1 MSTTDYLRSTVNP
14 TIGDPLTQLWQDTSE
29 VTRSALDAYVTGLD
43 ALVEQQR
50 AIQQASE
57 QWLSGIFAAGSAVS
71 READPVARTVAD
83 ASAASGHA
91 ASSAVATRKTS
102 ARSRSRARRT
112 PAAVGAAAGA
122 EAGAEAG
129 AGAPARKRTS
139 NATARRR
146 GVTPAAK
153 AALADAVG
161 PALSRWTPEG
171 YDSLTAAEII
181 EKLPQFSQPELRDV
195 ELYEKAHQARQTI
208 LQRLETLR
216 GPEPWAG
223 YDELTV
229 PDIETR
235 IAAGENDLASRVRDY
250 ERLHKGREGVLG
262 AVGAKLASEG

>member
-1 MSTTDYLRSTVNP
+1 MSTTDYFSSTFSP
-14 TIGDPLTQLWQDTSE
+14 TLGDPLNQLWQSTSE
-29 VTRSALDAYVTGLD
+29 ATQYALDAYVTGLN
-43 ALVEQQR
+43 ALVDQQR

-57 QWLSGIFAAGSAVS
+57 QWFSGIIAAGSAVG

-83 ASAASGHA
+83 VAAASGQA
-91 ASSAVATRKTS
+91 ASSAVATRKPP
-102 ARSRSRARRT
+102 ARSRARRT
-112 PAAVGAAAGA
+112 PAG
-122 EAGAEAG
+122 AG

-153 AALADAVG
+153 AAIADAVG

-181 EKLPQFSQPELRDV
+181 EKLPQFSQLELAEV
-195 ELYEKAHQARQTI
+195 ELYEQAHQARQTI

-216 GPEPWAG
+216 GPEPWPG

-229 PDIETR
+229 PDVETR
-235 IAAGENDLASRVRDY
+235 IAAGDDDLSRRVRDY

-262 AVGAKLASEG
+262 AVASKLG

>member
-1 MSTTDYLRSTVNP
+1 MSTTDNLRSTVNP
-14 TIGDPLTQLWQDTSE
+14 TIGDPLTQLWQSTSE

-43 ALVEQQR
+43 ALVEQQT
-50 AIQQASE
+50 AVQHASE
-57 QWLSGIFAAGSAVS
+57 QWLAGIFTAGSAVS
-71 READPVARTVAD
+71 HEADAVARTVGD
-83 ASAASGHA
+83 VPASSGQA
-91 ASSAVATRKTS
+91 ASSAVATRKTSGKTS

-112 PAAVGAAAGA
+112 PAAAAAG
-122 EAGAEAG
+122 AG

-139 NATARRR
+139 SATARRR
-146 GVTPAAK
+146 GVPPAAK

-161 PALSRWTPEG
+161 PALSRWTTEG

-181 EKLPQFSQPELRDV
+181 EKLPQFSQLELGEV

-216 GPEPWAG
+216 GPEPWDG

-235 IAAGENDLASRVRDY
+235 IAAGDNDLASRVRDY

>member
-1 MSTTDYLRSTVNP
+1 MSTTDYFSSTVNP
-14 TIGDPLTQLWQDTSE
+14 TLGDPLNQLWQSTSE
-29 VTRSALDAYVTGLD
+29 ATRYALDAYVTGLN
-43 ALVEQQR
+43 ALVDQQR

-57 QWLSGIFAAGSAVS
+57 EWLSGIFAAGSAVG

-83 ASAASGHA
+83 VAAASGQA
-91 ASSAVATRKTS
+91 ASSAVATPRPP
-102 ARSRSRARRT
+102 ARSRARRT
-112 PAAVGAAAGA
+112 RAV
-122 EAGAEAG
+122 E
-129 AGAPARKRTS
+129 GAPARKRTTNTTS
-139 NATARRR
+139 RRR

-153 AALADAVG
+153 AAIADAVG

-181 EKLPQFSQPELRDV
+181 EKLPQFSQLELSEV
-195 ELYEKAHQARQTI
+195 ELYEQAHQARQTI

-216 GPEPWAG
+216 GPEPWPG

-235 IAAGENDLASRVRDY
+235 IAAGDNDLATRVRDY

-262 AVGAKLASEG
+262 AVGTKLG

>member
-57 QWLSGIFAAGSAVS
+57 EWLSGIFAAGSAVS

-102 ARSRSRARRT
+102 ARSRSRAPRT
-112 PAAVGAAAGA
+112 P
-122 EAGAEAG
+122 AG
-129 AGAPARKRTS
+129 AGARTRKRTS
-139 NATARRR
+139 TATARRR

-181 EKLPQFSQPELRDV
+181 EKLPQFSQPELREV

-208 LQRLETLR
+208 LQHLETLR

-235 IAAGENDLASRVRDY
+235 IAAGDNDLASRVREY

-262 AVGAKLASEG
+262 AVGAKPASES

>member
-1 MSTTDYLRSTVNP
+1 MSTTDYLSSTVYP
-14 TIGDPLTQLWQDTSE
+14 TIGDPLTQLWQSTSE
-29 VTRSALDAYVTGLD
+29 ATRSALDAYVTGLN

-83 ASAASGHA
+83 VPATSGQA
-91 ASSAVATRKTS
+91 ASSAVATHKTP
-102 ARSRSRARRT
+102 ARSGARRT
-112 PAAVGAAAGA
+112 P
-122 EAGAEAG
+122 AG
-129 AGAPARKRTS
+129 AGAPAGKRTS

-171 YDSLTAAEII
+171 YDSLTAVEII
-181 EKLPQFSQPELRDV
+181 EKLPQFSQPELAEV
-195 ELYEKAHQARQTI
+195 ELYEQAHQTRQTI

-216 GPEPWAG
+216 GPEPWDG

-235 IAAGENDLASRVRDY
+235 IAAGDNDLATRVRDY

-262 AVGAKLASEG
+262 AVGAKLG